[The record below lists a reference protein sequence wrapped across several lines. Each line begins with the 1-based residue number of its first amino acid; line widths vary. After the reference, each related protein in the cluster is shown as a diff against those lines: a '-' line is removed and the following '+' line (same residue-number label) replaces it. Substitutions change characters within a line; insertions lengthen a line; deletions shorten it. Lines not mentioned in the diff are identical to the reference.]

1 MDRDYVYYEY
11 TNSLCN
17 ECLKVI
23 PAKIIFKD
31 NKVYLLKHCS
41 EHGEQLELLEH
52 DIEYFKHKRDF
63 DKAGTITKT
72 QTEVVHGCPYDC
84 GLCPNH
90 DQHSCINLVEV
101 EMHDNIIVI
110 GDRAFEN
117 ATSLESVVVP
127 ENVTTLSSNCFNKC
141 TSLKSISLPST
152 LKTIKYQS
160 FYNCISLEE
169 IEIPKRTTTLEH
181 NVFNG
186 CANLRTVIINGVP
199 ELRDWTFQK
208 CKIDKL
214 YLAKSVTVIDPD
226 AFLDATVKEV
236 YYAGSPEQWE
246 IINRENTKR
255 FKKRNKGARA
265 RKIFENSTIHFEAEN
280 YESPLTPDV
289 NRDSAIDASDASL
302 ILAYY
307 AYVMTGG
314 TGTIEEY
321 IASQN
326 S

>member
-1 MDRDYVYYEY
+1 MKKIMASVLAAAMIIGAGTATAFTGADTVITANAATQGKYESLTYYNYEDHIEIY
-11 TNSLCN
+11 SFDQSVTTL
-17 ECLKVI
+17 EI
-23 PAKIIFKD
+23 PA
-31 NKVYLLKHCS
+31 
-41 EHGEQLELLEH
+41 E
-52 DIEYFKHKRDF
+52 IE
-63 DKAGTITKT
+63 
-72 QTEVVHGCPYDC
+72 
-84 GLCPNH
+84 GLP
-90 DQHSCINLVEV
+90 VT
-101 EMHDNIIVI
+101 VI
-110 GDRAFEN
+110 GERAFEN

-152 LKTIKYQS
+152 LKTIKNLA
-160 FYNCISLEE
+160 FYNCISLES

-246 IINRENTKR
+246 IINAN
-255 FKKRNKGARA
+255 G